1 MLHEGLTT
9 GQAAKYI
16 SRHPKTLQAMD
27 RAGVLPARRTA
38 SGRRYWLQP
47 DLDRYLGRTAAER
60 PRRTVCY
67 CRVSS
72 PSAAPGFEEP
82 AADRGRVCHRQRYC
96 QPGVYR
102 GNWRWP
108 KLQAAQ
114 VYGSGG
120 FRCGRRSCHASR
132 GPQGPVGALWVR
144 AVATSVPQA
153 WERVAGA
160 QHGEGLPPA
169 RNGAGFDGDHA
180 LFFVPLV
187 WLTELPPGLE
197 RGVKVILAHRIE
209 LDPTEKQKEYF
220 RQACGTARLVW
231 NWALEEWN
239 YRYDLGANT
248 DACEIKRYFNS
259 F

>member
-16 SRHPKTLQAMD
+16 FRHPKTLQAMD

-72 PSAAPGFEEP
+72 QAQRPDLKNQRRIVEEF
-82 AADRGRVCHRQRYC
+82 AIAKGIANLEFIEEI
-96 QPGVYR
+96 G
-102 GNWRWP
+102 GGP

-120 FRCGRRSCHASR
+120 FRCGRRSCDASR

-144 AVATSVPQA
+144 AAATSVPQA
-153 WERVAGA
+153 WE
-160 QHGEGLPPA
+160 
-169 RNGAGFDGDHA
+169 
-180 LFFVPLV
+180 
-187 WLTELPPGLE
+187 
-197 RGVKVILAHRIE
+197 
-209 LDPTEKQKEYF
+209 
-220 RQACGTARLVW
+220 
-231 NWALEEWN
+231 
-239 YRYDLGANT
+239 
-248 DACEIKRYFNS
+248 
-259 F
+259 